1 MGLYHVALP
10 STAKSTLVEGKDVCI
25 VVAESAAEAKLV
37 AKAQMLLPSDAAWA
51 AATVTELTEAS
62 DLAGWRAR
70 ITINDSSG
78 DQVEQVTVT
87 GVTVADFDSIGAL
100 LVTALNATDSIAGA
114 AYSSPDL
121 TIAETTDGL
130 GDHTVICEFLPPTT
144 WHDPTI
150 NFPAFY
156 GTLVH
161 EGDPGDALTV
171 VLNDVT
177 TPELLYQLGSGH

>member
-87 GVTVADFDSIGAL
+87 GVT
-100 LVTALNATDSIAGA
+100 
-114 AYSSPDL
+114 L